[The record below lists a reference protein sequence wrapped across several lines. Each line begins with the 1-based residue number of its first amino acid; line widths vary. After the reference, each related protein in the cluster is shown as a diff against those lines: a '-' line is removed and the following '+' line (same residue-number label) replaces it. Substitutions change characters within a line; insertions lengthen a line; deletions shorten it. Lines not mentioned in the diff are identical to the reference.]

1 MNNTAAT
8 AVMSLHW
15 ARPPACRRGSEG
27 EPWQKIESGIPA
39 GAGMGLQL
47 VMEKANPKW
56 GGLCKGWG
64 REDPCERLKEAVF
77 RITRVSSIMMRNKT

>member
-1 MNNTAAT
+1 
-8 AVMSLHW
+8 
-15 ARPPACRRGSEG
+15 
-27 EPWQKIESGIPA
+27 
-39 GAGMGLQL
+39 MGLRL